1 VARHRRRGRRYDGA
15 VQRGIDYAT
24 ALASGRTAGGQW
36 TRKAA
41 DRFLTDLNKAEAG
54 QSRWIFEEQFAVRP
68 IILARQ
74 LPNIK
79 GPEAGQALDLLA
91 FQHWLIINLYGFVD
105 RLGGARRFR
114 QGSIWLP
121 KGNGKSTIAA
131 VLALCTTFLEEEGG
145 AEGYTAAVTR
155 DQARIVFD
163 LAQAMTRQNGE
174 FREEFGIR
182 VREHA
187 IYQHTTSS
195 RLMPLSSDAK
205 SLDGLNVHFAV
216 LDEIGSHRSKAVYD
230 AILTAMV
237 KRRQPLVVS
246 ISTAT
251 DNTTGV
257 GKQVWDYSE
266 KVLNG
271 FEDERFFAVMFA
283 AEAEDDPWDERTWIK
298 ANPGW
303 GRLVQP
309 DALRAAATQ
318 AKASPANKAAFQTR
332 NLNIWVGADHA
343 LFDLGFWDQ
352 CGRPAMRIEEFTG
365 QPCFV
370 GLDMATRTDLAAGSV
385 IFPFAEEGES
395 VIRYAAFHRAWLP
408 EAAVD
413 TDRNPL
419 YVHWAE
425 QGFIDVTEGETTEF
439 EAIEEWLRE
448 IARQFDLRACG
459 FDPYQLL
466 QLSQR
471 MTNEGLPMI
480 EYRATVLNFSEP
492 TKQLDA
498 LMREGRIEQDA
509 SPVARWCLGNVVGHY
524 DRRDNVY
531 PNKPR
536 VEAKIDCAIAD
547 IMALGV
553 SLAAEAESRQI
564 YQGDR
569 ELLVW

>member
-1 VARHRRRGRRYDGA
+1 MARSKRRYCEP
-15 VQRGIDYAT
+15 VQIGIDYAI
-24 ALASGRTAGGQW
+24 AVAAGRAAGGQW
-36 TRKAA
+36 AKKAA
-41 DRFLTDLNKAEAG
+41 QRFVTDLKKTEAG
-54 QSRWIFEEQFAVRP
+54 QSRWIFEEEFAIRP
-68 IILARQ
+68 IVLARQ
-74 LPNIK
+74 LNNIK
-79 GPEAGQALDLLA
+79 GPEAGKPLDLLA

-131 VLALCTTFLEEEGG
+131 VLALGTTFLEEEGG

-163 LAQAMTRQNGE
+163 LAQAMTRQNTE

-187 IYQHTTSS
+187 IYQHATSS

-283 AEAEDDPWDERTWIK
+283 AEADDDPWNEATWIK

-318 AKASPANKAAFQTR
+318 AKASPAMKAAFQTR

-343 LFDLGFWDQ
+343 LFDLGFWDR
-352 CGRPAMRIEEFTG
+352 CARPAMRIEEFIG

-370 GLDMATRTDLAAGSV
+370 GLDMATRTDIAAVSV
-385 IFPFAEEGES
+385 IFPFAEEGET
-395 VIRYAAFHRAWLP
+395 VIRYAVFHKAWLP

-413 TDRNPL
+413 PDRNPL
-419 YVHWAE
+419 YVQWVEA
-425 QGFIDVTEGETTEF
+425 GFIDVTEGETTEF

-448 IARQFDLRACG
+448 VARQFDLRACG
-459 FDPYQLL
+459 YDPYQLL

-498 LMREGRIEQDA
+498 LMRESRIEQDG
-509 SPVARWCLGNVVGHY
+509 SPVARWCVGNVVGHY

-553 SLAAEAESRQI
+553 SLAAEAESRHI
-564 YQGDR
+564 YQGER